1 MEYKR
6 ERNMLET
13 RVEELEKKS
22 TYHDDHLRVIDAWWD
37 QLLDEVR
44 LLTNQPDHTGSGYT
58 NGASS
63 EFPSSLLFDDVATFS
78 GHLKEKQTHITAS
91 LNALFKS
98 LKSASPDH
106 GKSEKVDAL
115 QTRLSSLLASE
126 KAHKVEITRLM
137 KEKEDANARLT
148 EATIKYMTAEK
159 KVDRLKSQTL
169 AKIERQA
176 MFHSNT
182 GPDVKKEGG
191 TSDEQSAKD
200 HEISAKVAEGNVAD
214 AEQAR
219 KEAQAIACKQ
229 KEELQQLQTDNT
241 RLSEKVTTFTI
252 KFGRLS
258 EEDIASCDA
267 YKNLKVKLEDLA
279 TRYNHIEA
287 LNKELSERSE
297 KLEAERTIYKDTIL
311 AEQQVVI
318 SDMQLQLSKTEQD
331 LARVRAGR
339 DELIQ
344 DQTQRKSREDQ
355 RLAAVKELNELAE
368 TRGSR
373 IASLE
378 LEVERLR
385 LQLDAETPPIDP
397 SFANM
402 GLEELRQKHEQLD
415 KAYKVLSQELPS
427 LEQAFK
433 KAHEQSTRKLT
444 SIQENEDRMK
454 RLQAEKNKA
463 DQKYFSAMKAKE
475 TLSAENR
482 ALKNQNSKSTEIITQ
497 LKEAERKVRDLMS
510 NLEKQIAEMKTTQQ
524 TLITKNRELQTRVT
538 EQNNTIDSLKSQ
550 VTELST
556 FLKNRDLAVSKEA
569 SARREAEIEVEKL
582 HVKLEDAQRALESN
596 KPKGSE
602 NSQLEAL
609 RQIALCSVCRNRFKN
624 TAIRSCGHVFC
635 KQCADERIASRS
647 RKCPNCGRGFA
658 ATDLISVHL

>member
-1 MEYKR
+1 
-6 ERNMLET
+6 
-13 RVEELEKKS
+13 
-22 TYHDDHLRVIDAWWD
+22 
-37 QLLDEVR
+37 
-44 LLTNQPDHTGSGYT
+44 
-58 NGASS
+58 
-63 EFPSSLLFDDVATFS
+63 
-78 GHLKEKQTHITAS
+78 
-91 LNALFKS
+91 
-98 LKSASPDH
+98 
-106 GKSEKVDAL
+106 
-115 QTRLSSLLASE
+115 
-126 KAHKVEITRLM
+126 M

-182 GPDVKKEGG
+182 GPDSKKEGG

-200 HEISAKVAEGNVAD
+200 HEINAKVAEGNVAD

-297 KLEAERTIYKDTIL
+297 KLEAERTAYKDTIL

-318 SDMQLQLSKTEQD
+318 SDMQLQLTKTEQD

-355 RLAAVKELNELAE
+355 KLVATKELSELAE

-378 LEVERLR
+378 MEVERLR
-385 LQLDAETPPIDP
+385 LQLDKETPPSDP
-397 SFANM
+397 TFANM

-415 KAYKVLSQELPS
+415 KAYKVLAQELPS

-433 KAHEQSTRKLT
+433 KALEHNTRKVT

-454 RLQAEKNKA
+454 RLQAENKA

-497 LKEAERKVRDLMS
+497 LKEAERKVRDLMG
-510 NLEKQIAEMKTTQQ
+510 NLEKQIAEMRTTQQ
-524 TLITKNRELQTRVT
+524 TLITKNRELQSRVT
-538 EQNNTIDSLKSQ
+538 EQNNTIESLKSQ

-569 SARREAEIEVEKL
+569 SARRDAEIEVEKL
-582 HVKLEDAQRALESN
+582 HVKLEDAHRALESN